1 MPKSTAKKKPLSA
14 NKQLYKKQEKRIKSF
29 YKRAEKRGYR
39 FDTKETF
46 DSTKRITQKELK
58 RLSQLTPRKLYETA
72 TYLDPV
78 SGKTVSGTEG
88 RVIERRTAYYK
99 AREKQM
105 ASPYTPMGYGDDGYY
120 EWLYEEQYDYSPP
133 DSTSDVLQNIEDLFN
148 LIDSFEHKDSWS
160 PDFRRIKTND
170 KNMLLNMLTGAISQ
184 LGRRQ
189 VAENIEANATELK
202 NQVELVLYGSSG
214 DKKDG
219 VQPNLIKIHEI
230 LFQRSPDM
238 WEAEQYMDEHE
249 NWGDTPL
256 DFDEYEPED

>member
-1 MPKSTAKKKPLSA
+1 MPKSTANKKSLSK

-39 FDTKETF
+39 FEIKETF

-88 RVIERRTAYYK
+88 RVIERRAAYYK
-99 AREKQM
+99 GREKQM
-105 ASPYTPMGYGDDGYY
+105 ATPYTP
-120 EWLYEEQYDYSPP
+120 EYSPP
-133 DSTSDVLQNIEDLFN
+133 DTTEDILQNIEDLFN

-184 LGRRQ
+184 LGKRQ

-202 NQVELVLYGSSG
+202 NQVESVLYGSSG

-230 LFQRSPDM
+230 LFQRSPNM
-238 WEAEQYMDEHE
+238 WEAEEYMEEHE
-249 NWGDTPL
+249 NWGDTSF

>member
-1 MPKSTAKKKPLSA
+1 MPKSTA
-14 NKQLYKKQEKRIKSF
+14 NKLLYKKQEKRIKAF
-29 YKRAEKRGYR
+29 YRRAEKRGYR

-88 RVIERRTAYYK
+88 RVIERRAAYYK
-99 AREKQM
+99 GREKQM
-105 ASPYTPMGYGDDGYY
+105 ATPYTST
-120 EWLYEEQYDYSPP
+120 QYDDDYYYWAYEQQYEYSPP
-133 DSTSDVLQNIEDLFN
+133 NTTDDILQNIEDLFN

-170 KNMLLNMLTGAISQ
+170 KNMLLNMLNGAISQ

-189 VAENIEANATELK
+189 VAENIEANANELK
-202 NQVELVLYGSSG
+202 NQIEAVLYGSSG

-219 VQPNLIKIHEI
+219 VQPNLLKIHEI

-238 WEAEQYMDEHE
+238 WEAEQYMEEHE
-249 NWGDTPL
+249 NWGDTTL
-256 DFDEYEPED
+256 DYGEYEPED